1 MQQPMEEQSDSIAEL
16 SDNLAGSILPIIS
29 VYADDVKEHLVNSP
43 KQLAELINNWTWDGK
58 YFNVFKDSIEE
69 FEKTN
74 ESYKKLSDTLSD
86 GSETLGTMTTAYFI
100 LSGFEILDQTKNMDQ
115 QMDEAMDRYISA
127 SKEHSLMPETA
138 RAALDTQY
146 ALLKSQIAFSMS
158 EVTSNA
164 YNKLIP
170 DFALDALG
178 TATLWYR
185 R

>member
-1 MQQPMEEQSDSIAEL
+1 M
-16 SDNLAGSILPIIS
+16 
-29 VYADDVKEHLVNSP
+29 KEHLVNSP
-43 KQLAELINNWTWDGK
+43 EQLAELINNWTWDGK

-86 GSETLGTMTTAYFI
+86 GSETLGTMTTAAYFI

-115 QMDEAMDRYISA
+115 QMMEAMDRYISA

-138 RAALDTQY
+138 RSALDTQY

-164 YNKLIP
+164 YIN
-170 DFALDALG
+170 
-178 TATLWYR
+178 
-185 R
+185 